1 MKILY
6 LTFYFEPDIGPGPF
20 RNTALVHELARQL
33 SPNDSIHVITT
44 FPNRYDSYKPGAF
57 DQEIRQDRGC
67 PITIKRIR
75 ISNHKSGF
83 LDQIRSFYGYFRSV
97 HQLTYQQPYDLVVA
111 SSSRLFT
118 AFLAAILSKR
128 GQIPLF
134 LDIRDVFREAILGVI
149 KNPLIRLP
157 LNPLLRLV
165 ERYTFNS
172 ASHINLV
179 SEGFR
184 SYFRAFS
191 KATYSY
197 YPNAIDD
204 MFLAL
209 PASRSESAEIYRPK
223 TLLYAGNIGDG
234 QGLHTIIPQAARQLG
249 TAYQFV
255 IIGDGGARQK
265 LEEAIRKERLT
276 NVHIRQPTSRQLLL
290 DEYQKADY
298 LFVHLNNLE
307 TCKRV
312 LPSKLFE
319 YGATDKPILAGVT
332 GYAASFMNQHIPN
345 SLLFKPGD
353 VASLVCQLRNTPYR
367 TEFRPEF
374 IRRFQRRTI
383 CEAMAQLIRV
393 TLENAQ
399 KT

>member
-1 MKILY
+1 MRILY

-33 SPNDSIHVITT
+33 SSDDSIHVITT
-44 FPNRYDSYKPGAF
+44 FPNRYSSYKPNAF
-57 DQEIRQDRGC
+57 DQEIRQERGC

-75 ISNHKSGF
+75 ISSHKSGF
-83 LDQIRSFYGYFRSV
+83 LDQIRSFYGYFRAV
-97 HQLTYQQPYDLVVA
+97 CELTRQQSYDLVVA

-118 AFLAAILSKR
+118 AFLGANLAR
-128 GQIPLF
+128 RREIPLF

-172 ASHINLV
+172 ANHINLV

-184 SYFRAFS
+184 SYFQSFS

-204 MFLAL
+204 LFLTL
-209 PASRSESAEIYRPK
+209 PASHSEPAEPYKPK

-234 QGLHTIIPQAARQLG
+234 QGLHNIIPEAARQLG

-255 IIGDGGARQK
+255 VIGDGGARQK
-265 LEEAIRKERLT
+265 LEEAIQKERLT

-290 DEYQKADY
+290 AEYQKADY

-332 GYAASFMNQHIPN
+332 GYAASFVNQHIPN

-353 VASLVCQLRNTPYR
+353 VASLVGQLRSTPYR

-383 CEAMAQLIRV
+383 CEAMAQLILI

-399 KT
+399 KA